1 MSSDHNEEVSLIECV
16 TGNSRTLGQIVSPGH
31 QFRCHATPMALAALS
46 KARSAEAAPWQ
57 SVGSASQVT
66 RGRPCYL
73 TCLSRC
79 QVRRRQQALS
89 GGRRERLRDGDRL
102 RHAPQGLRC
111 RSRGPRNPLQPAK
124 CIGCEV
130 KHINGDPDPKYIST
144 SYVERHNLTMR
155 MSMHRFTRLTNAFS
169 KKIKESRGDSRSI
182 LHILQLRPG
191 ASDASCD
198 ASNGSRT
205 LQPRVEHRGNSCSTR
220 IDRTELR
227 MTWH

>member
-1 MSSDHNEEVSLIECV
+1 M
-16 TGNSRTLGQIVSPGH
+16 
-31 QFRCHATPMALAALS
+31 
-46 KARSAEAAPWQ
+46 ARSAEAAPWQ
-57 SVGSASQVT
+57 AVGNASQVT
-66 RGRPCYL
+66 GGRPCYL

-130 KHINGDPDPKYIST
+130 KHINGDPDPKHIST
-144 SYVERHNLTMR
+144 SYVERQNLTMR
-155 MSMHRFTRLTNAFS
+155 MSMRRFPSHECLL
-169 KKIKESRGDSRSI
+169 KIAGESRGDSRSI

-227 MTWH
+227 GAMASRYCFTFSRGSLATRMPQMWDLRCSVIDSR